1 MDTGWIYIQKKSAN
15 FRKPDQ
21 LLIPC
26 DLDKA
31 ARNCTVIQCHLSYV
45 TYVYFFL
52 PSAGWALLVAQMVKN
67 LPAMQETWVQ
77 SLGQKN
83 TLK

>member
-31 ARNCTVIQCHLSYV
+31 ARNRTVIQCHLSYV
-45 TYVYFFL
+45 TYVYFFY
-52 PSAGWALLVAQMVKN
+52 LLQDG
-67 LPAMQETWVQ
+67 LCWW
-77 SLGQKN
+77 LRW
-83 TLK
+83 